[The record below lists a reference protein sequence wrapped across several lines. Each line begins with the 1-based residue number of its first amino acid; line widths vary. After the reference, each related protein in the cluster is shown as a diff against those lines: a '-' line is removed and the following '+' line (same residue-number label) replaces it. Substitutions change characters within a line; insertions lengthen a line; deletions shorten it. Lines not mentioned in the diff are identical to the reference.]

1 MAPLIFRQIV
11 HLASLDALAAEKAV
25 QPGFIAWIDGYG
37 RYTAAPVGTFAVV
50 DGLHVVSG
58 QDNVEWGD
66 DTNFLSSPNISFPS
80 TTTTNNVPALLYSKT
95 LDAGSII
102 SIHATIIAI
111 RSTGSIVGKF
121 SREFTIKRDGSNP
134 ADLLQ
139 DLVTSPDYTEDP
151 NLSVSDSVSG
161 PNAVIMVAGL
171 SGTVDWHGHIEITS

>member
-37 RYTAAPVGTFAVV
+37 RYTAAPVGTFAVI

-80 TTTTNNVPALLYSKT
+80 TTTTNNVPALLYRKT
-95 LDAGSII
+95 GLA
-102 SIHATIIAI
+102 
-111 RSTGSIVGKF
+111 VGAH
-121 SREFTIKRDGSNP
+121 TV
-134 ADLLQ
+134 LLQ
-139 DLVTSPDYTEDP
+139 WRTSANTARCRPTTTVNEHASLRIQEVT
-151 NLSVSDSVSG
+151 V
-161 PNAVIMVAGL
+161 
-171 SGTVDWHGHIEITS
+171 